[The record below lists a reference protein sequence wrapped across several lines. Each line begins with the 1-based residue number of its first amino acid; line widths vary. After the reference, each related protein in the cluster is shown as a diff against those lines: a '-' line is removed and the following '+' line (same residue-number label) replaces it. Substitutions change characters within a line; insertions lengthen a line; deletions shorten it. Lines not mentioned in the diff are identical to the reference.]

1 MEDSRLLTVA
11 PIYTRSVVSEGP
23 PVRVETSQVNEP
35 ACPTSMPVCREKKL
49 RQSSSQKPISFLGDG
64 CPGFREQAFA
74 RSRRGDDGEAMYEL
88 ITTHLATL
96 SARDNCRLRAE
107 NQTSPARDRRH
118 AQCQPND
125 HEKKRDARTSERAPK
140 VQEGVRDQPKE
151 CAITVSQQEYEV
163 DSMLGSYM
171 EDIGITPEQFESAC
185 SKTVPG
191 GMQIRFH
198 QSLFEQVWAANDY
211 EIFKHM
217 MIQRNLE
224 LQLQALEMIQQR
236 CGITPQVLLPNDG
249 PESLHTV
256 EETQVM
262 EEAIKLVVI
271 SILYWIDINTP
282 IAKDQSVTIRKSLEE
297 YQACKEMLD
306 SSTIELEQSLATS
319 TDEHDRL
326 EAECKREKVLLQT
339 AMQHTIEP
347 TASAPPESPQPKEEL
362 LLLAHAEV
370 SPTELA
376 RRQAYLKSQR
386 DKLLSLKKHE
396 REKQLKAAEA
406 RPQSARVAQSALA
419 GRESGTTVN
428 ATNTMQLRRALA
440 ERLKSEV
447 VGHL

>member
-1 MEDSRLLTVA
+1 
-11 PIYTRSVVSEGP
+11 
-23 PVRVETSQVNEP
+23 
-35 ACPTSMPVCREKKL
+35 
-49 RQSSSQKPISFLGDG
+49 
-64 CPGFREQAFA
+64 
-74 RSRRGDDGEAMYEL
+74 MYEL

-140 VQEGVRDQPKE
+140 VQEGE
-151 CAITVSQQEYEV
+151 GISQKSAPSRCHNRNMRWMERVAMDILSLPVTAKGNRYVPCSGV

>member
-1 MEDSRLLTVA
+1 
-11 PIYTRSVVSEGP
+11 
-23 PVRVETSQVNEP
+23 
-35 ACPTSMPVCREKKL
+35 
-49 RQSSSQKPISFLGDG
+49 
-64 CPGFREQAFA
+64 
-74 RSRRGDDGEAMYEL
+74 
-88 ITTHLATL
+88 
-96 SARDNCRLRAE
+96 
-107 NQTSPARDRRH
+107 
-118 AQCQPND
+118 
-125 HEKKRDARTSERAPK
+125 
-140 VQEGVRDQPKE
+140 
-151 CAITVSQQEYEV
+151 
-163 DSMLGSYM
+163 MLGSYM
-171 EDIGITPEQFESAC
+171 EDIGITPKQFESAC

-236 CGITPQVLLPNDG
+236 CGITPQVLLPSDG

-262 EEAIKLVVI
+262 EEAMK
-271 SILYWIDINTP
+271 
-282 IAKDQSVTIRKSLEE
+282 KSLEE

-347 TASAPPESPQPKEEL
+347 TASAPPESSQPKDEQL
-362 LLLAHAEV
+362 IVQAEV
-370 SPTELA
+370 SPTEIA

-419 GRESGTTVN
+419 GHEPGSTVN